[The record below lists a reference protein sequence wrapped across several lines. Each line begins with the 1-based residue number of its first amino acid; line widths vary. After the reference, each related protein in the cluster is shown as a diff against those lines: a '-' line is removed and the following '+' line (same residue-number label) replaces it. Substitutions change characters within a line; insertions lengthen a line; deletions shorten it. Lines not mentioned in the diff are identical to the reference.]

1 MKRLELLDYSR
12 FIAALC
18 VISFHYFFNGITN
31 GKISSITHIPQ
42 LVDIVK
48 YGYLGV
54 EFFFMI
60 SGYVIFF
67 SANKKSAGDFL
78 SARAIRLF
86 PAFWFAVIFTSIAA
100 QFMGEPLMSVSLGQ
114 FITNFTMFPNLF
126 GFGFVDGAYWT
137 LQYEWKF
144 YFAVFFI
151 LAIGLQDRLKTIFL
165 LWPLVILAAKVAG
178 LSGLPFLGSYYCYFA
193 AGCLFAIYKDQ
204 KELIVLIPLAVCLYL
219 CASFSIEKAYLM
231 EASKR
236 VIYSGEIITTIIIMF
251 FALFTFIN
259 SNFGSNLKLPGSK
272 LAGSLTYPVYLI
284 HAHFGY
290 MLISTF
296 ATEQNKL
303 TVYFASIVIVLALAY
318 LIHLIAEKRM
328 ANFWHQIFQR
338 SVGVAGNF
346 LHNHATAL
354 TGSIYRNTIAKNR

>member
-1 MKRLELLDYSR
+1 
-12 FIAALC
+12 
-18 VISFHYFFNGITN
+18 
-31 GKISSITHIPQ
+31 
-42 LVDIVK
+42 
-48 YGYLGV
+48 
-54 EFFFMI
+54 
-60 SGYVIFF
+60 
-67 SANKKSAGDFL
+67 
-78 SARAIRLF
+78 
-86 PAFWFAVIFTSIAA
+86 
-100 QFMGEPLMSVSLGQ
+100 
-114 FITNFTMFPNLF
+114 
-126 GFGFVDGAYWT
+126 
-137 LQYEWKF
+137 
-144 YFAVFFI
+144 
-151 LAIGLQDRLKTIFL
+151 
-165 LWPLVILAAKVAG
+165 
-178 LSGLPFLGSYYCYFA
+178 
-193 AGCLFAIYKDQ
+193 
-204 KELIVLIPLAVCLYL
+204 
-219 CASFSIEKAYLM
+219 M